1 MIKQPFIWNFM
12 FEVPEASVPAVEM
25 CWDNSEAGIKGEF
38 EELLGSLEG
47 NSGFGQGDYF
57 LVGKDFQSYIECQD
71 EVDEAYRNQEG
82 WTESSILS
90 TATSGKFNS
99 DRTIDQYAKEIW
111 DIKPCV
117 VP

>member
-1 MIKQPFIWNFM
+1 MDGPM
-12 FEVPEASVPAVEM
+12 FFVRSGAF
-25 CWDNSEAGIKGEF
+25 GKKGEF

-111 DIKPCV
+111 GIKPCV